1 MNKLIA
7 ILTVFLGITVL
18 NMANVH
24 AEIIEGRDY
33 EVLATPQPT
42 QNSDLIEVIEF
53 FWFGCPHC
61 NTLHPHVKTWL
72 QNKPSDV
79 DFRYVPAIFR
89 NNWVPGAKIFY
100 SIETLGVMETL
111 HDKIYDAIHSDKIN
125 LNDESVLFNWIEK
138 QGVDKENFVNVYN
151 SFTTQNQIARSNQM
165 MRQYQLAGV
174 PAFVIDGK
182 YLTTGRK
189 GGTPQNTMRIVSEII
204 DMVRAAKE

>member
-1 MNKLIA
+1 MNRLIA
-7 ILTVFLGITVL
+7 ILTVFLGITAL
-18 NMANVH
+18 NMVNVH
-24 AEIIEGRDY
+24 AEIVEGRDY
-33 EVLATPQPT
+33 EVLANPQPT

-53 FWFGCPHC
+53 FWYGCPHC
-61 NTLHPHVKTWL
+61 YTVHPHVKTWL
-72 QNKPSDV
+72 INKPDDV

-100 SIETLGVMETL
+100 SIETLGMMETL
-111 HDKIYDAIHSDKIN
+111 HDKIYDAIHRDKIN

-138 QGVDKENFVNVYN
+138 QGIDKERFVNVYN

-165 MRQYQLAGV
+165 MSQYQLAGV

-204 DMVRAAKE
+204 DMVRSAKE